1 MFNLSLL
8 FIPSV
13 IGNVRNALGT
23 TSRKLSS
30 RFPAITL
37 APPLLHPGSFRVP
50 MFIFAGINLVGT
62 GVVLALFFFDRR
74 ERNILNLTAK
84 EIVLLS
90 GEETTKD
97 DAPPFPNETTHL
109 IPT

>member
-1 MFNLSLL
+1 
-8 FIPSV
+8 
-13 IGNVRNALGT
+13 
-23 TSRKLSS
+23 
-30 RFPAITL
+30 
-37 APPLLHPGSFRVP
+37 